1 MPPRKHL
8 IENGRLTPRQ
18 EAIAAC
24 LAAGWS
30 LAGAARHHNVG
41 QSSVYRWYS
50 DVPAFKKRIEEL
62 RAMLLERGIAKLA
75 NLISYKA
82 VRWIEA
88 LGDDA
93 KSEAVRLEAAKAV
106 FELHA
111 NATAAAGL
119 KDRLA
124 AVEEILKGKGTRK

>member
-1 MPPRKHL
+1 
-8 IENGRLTPRQ
+8 
-18 EAIAAC
+18 

-50 DVPAFKKRIEEL
+50 DCPAFKKRIEEL
-62 RAMLLERGIAKLA
+62 RAMLLERGIAKLT
-75 NLISYKA
+75 NLISHKA

-93 KSEAVRLEAAKAV
+93 KSESVWLEAAKAV

-111 NATAAAGL
+111 NATAAAGMKERLEALEELL
-119 KDRLA
+119 KA
-124 AVEEILKGKGTRK
+124 KGAKK